1 MFSSPEHPE
10 LSRYAIATVDDLDF
24 ELEADREYRVK
35 QLNDEQVV
43 KYARIIEKII
53 LPAAKEV
60 GLTSQ
65 SIICE
70 DLGTVT
76 YPVERVIDMYHLF
89 GMKLTQFVAPEKEE
103 HPYRCCNMGNDAWCM
118 VGTHDN
124 EPIERWA
131 NCLMQTHEGYL
142 HAKNLAADLIPEERA
157 FQREEMAYR
166 MSTDANL
173 LRKFK
178 LAEIFAAKT
187 QNVQVFF
194 TDFFGIDD
202 VYNKPGTS
210 GDKNWSLRIPDNF
223 EDFYFEQL
231 KKDKGLNLAE
241 VLRIAMESRGKDFVL
256 KNKDLINQLENL
268 ENILKN

>member
-1 MFSSPEHPE
+1 
-10 LSRYAIATVDDLDF
+10 
-24 ELEADREYRVK
+24 
-35 QLNDEQVV
+35 
-43 KYARIIEKII
+43 
-53 LPAAKEV
+53 
-60 GLTSQ
+60 
-65 SIICE
+65 
-70 DLGTVT
+70 
-76 YPVERVIDMYHLF
+76 
-89 GMKLTQFVAPEKEE
+89 MK
-103 HPYRCCNMGNDAWCM
+103 
-118 VGTHDN
+118 
-124 EPIERWA
+124 
-131 NCLMQTHEGYL
+131 
-142 HAKNLAADLIPEERA
+142 
-157 FQREEMAYR
+157 
-166 MSTDANL
+166 SDANL

>member
-1 MFSSPEHPE
+1 
-10 LSRYAIATVDDLDF
+10 
-24 ELEADREYRVK
+24 
-35 QLNDEQVV
+35 
-43 KYARIIEKII
+43 
-53 LPAAKEV
+53 
-60 GLTSQ
+60 
-65 SIICE
+65 
-70 DLGTVT
+70 
-76 YPVERVIDMYHLF
+76 MYHLF